1 MKTLNRIATHGLYF
15 VKKFWLSQRWLLP
28 QYLPTA
34 IFILGMCFAA
44 AGTWWLN
51 HNEKNKLEREFQ
63 SRSER
68 VVNEIQQRFTIP
80 VYGLNGIKSLFG
92 MHQNLSAAEFR
103 AGILTHNLIEEYPGL
118 RGFGYLEKV
127 PKADLPNYLLR
138 QKTLGNTS
146 FKLQEFGE
154 NPGEF
159 RYIAK
164 YFESPFSNHFVAG
177 TDFGSDKRR
186 LGAINEAINSGL
198 PSMSPLIYAPPKD
211 EKKASVLL
219 FVPIFKNATTHA
231 TPEDRHQH
239 VTGLVY
245 TPILLNDLLSS
256 IEDID
261 KDIVQY
267 ELENTETYGNVE
279 ITKFF
284 SANARTSAIPTTKT
298 STTTENRLQLQTSM
312 FSTTRT
318 VTLHRHQ
325 FNLVI
330 ASTEIFEANLH
341 RTIPIAFFIA
351 LSLISALLAS
361 LLKIQFGFSEQI
373 QKQLDAAVRDNDA
386 LLSTLNMHAIVSVT
400 DASGCIVDVNEAFC
414 RISGY
419 PRESLIGQNH
429 RIISSKEQSSQFWSD
444 IWSNISS
451 GMPWRGEV
459 CNRARDGSLY
469 WVDTFIAPFT
479 NIHGVIEKYI
489 AICTDVTESKMAAQK
504 LQAALRDSDALLSTL
519 NMHAIVSIANGAGK
533 IIDVNQAY
541 CRISGYSRDEI
552 LDGNHKIVATG
563 VQSPDFLSN
572 MWRTISSGTPWRGEV
587 CNRTKNGSLYW
598 VDTFIAP
605 FKNANG
611 QIEKFISIRT
621 DITASK
627 KAASRLANQ
636 RSALAHIIEGTN
648 VGTWEWNVET
658 GEMRLNERW
667 ADQVG
672 YELNELGTPSIQT
685 WDELTHPEDLPRA
698 KSLMQKHFSHDLTY
712 YECENR
718 LKHKNG
724 HWIWVLTRGR
734 VSSYTPLGKPEWV
747 SGTQMDITE
756 RKTAEAELQ
765 KSTQRLLT
773 VRDQLSK
780 AAEVAQL
787 GIWSWDIA
795 SNEIIFN
802 ERMYEIYEIPPEARQ
817 EKLTYEFW
825 RAKVHPDDIAET
837 EERLKA
843 ALREN
848 LIYSPIF
855 RIISPTQGIRY
866 IQAAGGVER
875 DEHGKAILV
884 TGINRDI
891 TLQYHAEETLRKAKQ
906 AADEASQAKSAFLA
920 NMSHEIR
927 TPMNAILGMLSLLR
941 KTALTPQQSDYASK
955 TEGAAR
961 SLLNLLNDILDI
973 SKVEAGKMSL
983 DPHPFRLDQLLTD
996 LSDLLSI
1003 NIGDKPVDILFDID
1017 PHIPNRL
1024 IGDALRLRQVLTNLG
1039 SNAVKFTAQG
1049 EVIILIRVVAHHAQ
1063 SVSLNFSVK
1072 DTGIGIAPENHR
1084 KIFTGFTQ
1092 AETSTTRRFGGSGL
1106 GIAIS
1111 QGLVEMMGGKL
1122 ELESELGKGSR
1133 FYFTIDLPIASEV
1146 QRHIEPTIH
1155 QDETRAILVAEANLF
1170 VREHLKNACKDLQI
1184 EPEFVDSSQ
1193 SALQTLQAHP
1203 NDYQAILIDWDNIET
1218 DGWSV
1223 VREIS
1228 ELAQKASQ
1236 RMLLVMRDTE
1246 HELLQR
1252 ASPREQRLFNQ
1263 VLIKPINTK
1272 KLAEHLIARPEK
1284 NASAN
1289 NSKATSLRG
1298 LRLLLVEDNLNNQ
1311 QVAKELLEAE
1321 GASVLIANHG
1331 LEALELIAN
1340 ERVPFD
1346 LVLMDLQ
1353 MPIMDGFTASKKIRS
1368 ELGRTQLPIV
1378 AMSANVMESDKAAC
1392 LAAGLN
1398 DHIGKPFDL
1407 QDLIQV
1413 ILRHTN
1419 HTHPMTSQQ
1428 TTAQVEENSELA
1440 NTAAQLGIDIYTALN
1455 RLGGKQDLYLRM
1467 LDMYRKDLQ
1476 LIPSQLQ
1483 ASLPDNLKNTL
1494 RHLHTMK
1501 GLSATLGAN
1510 RHAKT
1515 LAEIEKDFNLA
1526 AELQQVPTCRA
1537 LIEQTCTLIA
1547 ELDLQLAALAKFLH
1561 HSEDHARSESQID
1574 AATKQDFDPNQFRR
1588 SLLEL
1593 SEQLDNADMA
1603 ATETILELRN
1613 RYGAARQ
1620 QELIPIENAI
1630 VTLDFALA
1638 QKLCAELLESPVN

>member
-1 MKTLNRIATHGLYF
+1 M
-15 VKKFWLSQRWLLP
+15 KKFWLSQRWLLP
-28 QYLPTA
+28 KYLPTA
-34 IFILGMCFAA
+34 IFILGMCFAT

-51 HNEKNKLEREFQ
+51 HNEKNKLERDFQ

-68 VVNEIQQRFTIP
+68 VINEIQQRFTIP

-92 MHQNLSAAEFR
+92 INQHLSATEFR
-103 AGILTHNLIEEYPGL
+103 DGILTHNLTEEYPGL

-127 PKADLPNYLLR
+127 PKADLEEYIQR
-138 QKTLGNTS
+138 QKIAGNES
-146 FKLQEFGE
+146 IKFEEFGE
-154 NPGEF
+154 NPEDL

-177 TDFGSDKRR
+177 TDFGSDRRR
-186 LGAINEAINSGL
+186 LAAINEAINSGS
-198 PSMSPLIYAPPKD
+198 PSMSPLIYAPPKT

-219 FVPIFKNATTHA
+219 FVPIFKNGQAHG
-231 TPEDRHQH
+231 TPAKRQEA
-239 VTGLVY
+239 VLGLVY
-245 TPILLNDLLSS
+245 TPILVNDLLSS
-256 IEDID
+256 IADID
-261 KDIVQY
+261 QDIVQF
-267 ELENTETYGNVE
+267 ELENTENYGNGDT
-279 ITKFF
+279 TKYF
-284 SANARTSAIPTTKT
+284 SANVGTGAKGATPAGASQTQA
-298 STTTENRLQLQTSM
+298 SLQQLRDAM
-312 FSTTRT
+312 FTTTRT
-318 VTLHRHQ
+318 ITLHRHN
-325 FNLVI
+325 FKLMV

-341 RTIPIAFFIA
+341 RTIPIAFFFA
-351 LSLISALLAS
+351 MSLISALLAS
-361 LLKIQFGFSEQI
+361 LLKIQLGFNAQI
-373 QKQLDAAVRDNDA
+373 QKQLDAAVRDNEA

-419 PRESLIGQNH
+419 TREHLLGQTH

-444 IWSNISS
+444 IWENIST
-451 GMPWRGEV
+451 GTPWRGEV

-469 WVDTFIAPFT
+469 WVDTFIAPFK

-489 AICTDVTESKMAAQK
+489 AISTDVTESKVAAQR

-541 CRISGYSRDEI
+541 CRISGYSREEI
-552 LDGNHKIVATG
+552 LEGNHKIVATG

-587 CNRTKNGSLYW
+587 CNRTKNGNLYW

-672 YELNELGTPSIQT
+672 YELNELGTPTIQT
-685 WDELTHPEDLPRA
+685 WDDLTNPEDLGRA
-698 KSLMQKHFSHDLTY
+698 KALMAKHFAHDLTY

-718 LKHKNG
+718 LRHKDG

-756 RKTAEAELQ
+756 RKTAEAELY

-795 SNEIIFN
+795 SNEIVFN
-802 ERMYEIYEIPPEARQ
+802 ERMYEIYEVPHANRQ
-817 EKLTYEFW
+817 EKLTYDFW

-843 ALREN
+843 ALEN
-848 LIYSPIF
+848 NHVYSPIF
-855 RIISPTQGIRY
+855 RILSPTKGVRY

-875 DEHGKAILV
+875 DDSGKAILV

-891 TLQYHAEETLRKAKQ
+891 TLQYHAEEALRQAKQ

-941 KTALTPQQSDYASK
+941 KTSLTPQQNDYASK

-983 DPHPFRLDQLLTD
+983 DPHPFRLDQLLID

-1003 NIGDKPVDILFDID
+1003 NIGTKPVDILFDID

-1024 IGDALRLRQVLTNLG
+1024 IGDALRLRQILTNLG
-1039 SNAVKFTAQG
+1039 SNAVKFTEQG
-1049 EVIILIRVVAHHAQ
+1049 EVIIAIRALVQTEELVT
-1063 SVSLNFSVK
+1063 LNFSVK
-1072 DTGIGIAPENHR
+1072 DTGIGIAAENHE

-1106 GIAIS
+1106 GISIS
-1111 QGLVEMMGGKL
+1111 QGLIGMMGGKL
-1122 ELESELGKGSR
+1122 ELESELGKGAR
-1133 FYFTIDLPIASEV
+1133 FYFTIDLPIAAQTQAILE
-1146 QRHIEPTIH
+1146 HH
-1155 QDETRAILVAEANLF
+1155 QEQEKSIAILVAEANIF
-1170 VREHLKNACKDLQI
+1170 VREHIKNACKDLHI

-1193 SALQTLQAHP
+1193 LALQILQAHP
-1203 NDYQAILIDWDNIET
+1203 SDYQAVLIDWDNIET
-1218 DGWSV
+1218 DGWGII
-1223 VREIS
+1223 RDIS
-1228 ELAQKASQ
+1228 AQCQQGSQ
-1236 RMLLVMRDTE
+1236 HMLLLMRETE
-1246 HELLQR
+1246 KELFQR
-1252 ASPREQRLFNQ
+1252 ASPKEQRLFDQ
-1263 VLIKPINTK
+1263 ILVKPVNTK
-1272 KLAEHLIARPEK
+1272 KLADHLLNKLDRTTLSGQVGA
-1284 NASAN
+1284 
-1289 NSKATSLRG
+1289 RG
-1298 LRLLLVEDNLNNQ
+1298 LQNLRILLVEDNLNNQ
-1311 QVAKELLEAE
+1311 QVARELLEAE
-1321 GASVLIANHG
+1321 DATVLIANHG
-1331 LEALELIAN
+1331 LEAIELIAN
-1340 ERVPFD
+1340 ERLPFD

-1353 MPIMDGFTASKKIRS
+1353 MPVMDGFTACRKIRS
-1368 ELGRTQLPIV
+1368 ELGRTHLPII

-1413 ILRHTN
+1413 IVRHTARDHSGN
-1419 HTHPMTSQQ
+1419 VRQSSTNVS
-1428 TTAQVEENSELA
+1428 ENTELSD
-1440 NTAAQLGIDIYTALN
+1440 TAAQLGIDIYPALN

-1467 LDMYRKDLQ
+1467 LEMYRKDLQ
-1476 LIPSQLQ
+1476 LIPAQLL
-1483 ASLPDNLKNTL
+1483 SNLPDNLNNTL

-1510 RHAKT
+1510 RHANT
-1515 LAEIEKDFNLA
+1515 LASIEKELNQA
-1526 AELQQVPTCRA
+1526 AAQQQVGECRR
-1537 LIEQTCTLIA
+1537 LIEQTCQLIT
-1547 ELDLQLAALAKFLH
+1547 ELDLQLAALAKYLRT
-1561 HSEDHARSESQID
+1561 SETAGSLGHPS
-1574 AATKQDFDPNQFRR
+1574 AATSDVDHSRDVFDPIVFRR
-1588 SLLEL
+1588 RLLNL

-1603 ATETILELRN
+1603 ATETILELQDIYRN
-1613 RYGAARQ
+1613 NLGAQ
-1620 QELIPIENAI
+1620 LVPLENAI
-1630 VTLDFALA
+1630 ATLDFALA
-1638 QKLCAELLESPVN
+1638 QQLCAALLESSAIDS

>member
-1 MKTLNRIATHGLYF
+1 M
-15 VKKFWLSQRWLLP
+15 LLP

-34 IFILGMCFAA
+34 IFILGLCFAT

-68 VVNEIQQRFTIP
+68 VITEIQQRFILP
-80 VYGLNGIKSLFG
+80 VYALNGIKSLFS
-92 MHQNLSAAEFR
+92 MNPNLQANDFR
-103 AGILTHNLIEEYPGL
+103 ASILSHNLVEEYPGL

-127 PKADLPNYLLR
+127 PKAGFQEYLDAQRKL
-138 QKTLGNTS
+138 TS
-146 FKLQEFGE
+146 SEMKLQEFGD
-154 NPGEF
+154 NPEEF

-164 YFESPFSNHFVAG
+164 FFESPYNKHFIAG
-177 TDFGSDKRR
+177 TDFGSDHRR
-186 LGAINEAINSGL
+186 RAAINEAISSGL
-198 PSMSPLIYAPPKD
+198 PSMSPLIYAPPKE

-219 FVPIFKNATTHA
+219 FVPIYKDNQLPKTTA
-231 TPEDRHQH
+231 LRTEALL
-239 VTGLVY
+239 GLVY
-245 TPILLNDLLSS
+245 TPILLNDLMSS
-256 IEDID
+256 INEVDQ
-261 KDIVQY
+261 DIVQF
-267 ELENTETYGNVE
+267 ELENTQKTNGE
-279 ITKFF
+279 ITKYF
-284 SANARTSAIPTTKT
+284 SANFSANNKNNSMPGASASLTSNPSEFTGQAAHTAMF
-298 STTTENRLQLQTSM
+298 TTTRLIS
-312 FSTTRT
+312 
-318 VTLHRHQ
+318 VHRHQ
-325 FNLVI
+325 FKLHI
-330 ASTEIFEANLH
+330 SSTKVFENNLH
-341 RTIPIAFFIA
+341 RTIPISFFVA

-361 LLKIQFGFSEQI
+361 LLKVQLGLSTQI
-373 QKQLDAAVRDNDA
+373 QHKLDAAVRDNDA

-400 DASGCIVDVNEAFC
+400 DANGCIVDVNDAFC
-414 RISGY
+414 RISAY
-419 PRESLIGQNH
+419 PRDALIGQNH
-429 RIISSKEQSSQFWSD
+429 RIISSKEQPGEFWED
-444 IWSNISS
+444 IWRNISN
-451 GMPWRGEV
+451 GTPWRGEV

-479 NIHGVIEKYI
+479 NSDGVIEKYI
-489 AICTDVTESKMAAQK
+489 AISTDVTESKVAAQN

-552 LDGNHKIVATG
+552 LSGNHKIVATG
-563 VQSPDFLSN
+563 VQSPDFLSS

-587 CNRTKNGSLYW
+587 CNRTKTGSLYW

-605 FKNANG
+605 FKNTNG

-672 YELNELGTPSIQT
+672 YELNELGTPTIQT
-685 WDELTHPEDLPRA
+685 WDELTHPEDLLKA
-698 KSLMQKHFSHDLTY
+698 KNLMQQHFAHELSY

-802 ERMYEIYEIPPEARQ
+802 DRMYDIYEIPKPARQ
-817 EKLTYEFW
+817 EKLSYELW
-825 RAKVHPDDIAET
+825 RSKVHPDDIGET

-843 ALREN
+843 ALEDN
-848 LIYSPIF
+848 QVYSPVF
-855 RIISPTQGIRY
+855 RILSPTQGIRY

-875 DEHGKAILV
+875 DEHGKPILV

-906 AADEASQAKSAFLA
+906 AADDASQAKSAFLA

-927 TPMNAILGMLSLLR
+927 TPMNAILGMLNLLR
-941 KTALTPQQSDYASK
+941 KTILTPQQSDYAAK

-1003 NIGDKPVDILFDID
+1003 NLAGKPVDILFDID
-1017 PHIPNRL
+1017 PQIPKRL
-1024 IGDALRLRQVLTNLG
+1024 VGDALRLRQVLTNLG
-1039 SNAVKFTAQG
+1039 SNAVKFTEQG
-1049 EVIILIRVVAHHAQ
+1049 EVIIVITAQ
-1063 SVSLNFSVK
+1063 AQDADSVTLKFAVK
-1072 DTGIGIAPENHR
+1072 DTGIGIAPENHE

-1092 AETSTTRRFGGSGL
+1092 AEASTTRRFGGSGL

-1111 QGLVEMMGGKL
+1111 QGLVDMMGGKL
-1122 ELESELGKGSR
+1122 ELESALGKGSC
-1133 FYFTIDLPIASEV
+1133 FHFTISLPI
-1146 QRHIEPTIH
+1146 
-1155 QDETRAILVAEANLF
+1155 TRDIQATFEDQLEAMRPEAIIIAEANIF
-1170 VREHLKNACKDLQI
+1170 VREHLKNACKELHI

-1193 SALQTLQAHP
+1193 SALQILQSQPTL
-1203 NDYQAILIDWDNIET
+1203 YQAILIDWDNIET
-1218 DGWSV
+1218 DGWGII
-1223 VREIS
+1223 RDIS
-1228 ELAQKASQ
+1228 DLTQQ
-1236 RMLLVMRDTE
+1236 HGHPMLLLMRETE
-1246 HELLQR
+1246 RELFQR
-1252 ASPREQRLFNQ
+1252 ASPKEQSLFDQ
-1263 VLIKPINTK
+1263 VLVKPVNTK
-1272 KLAEHLIARPEK
+1272 KLAEHLVRK
-1284 NASAN
+1284 SD
-1289 NSKATSLRG
+1289 KALSSSTSVSNGLHNLRI
-1298 LRLLLVEDNLNNQ
+1298 LLVEDNLNNQ
-1311 QVAKELLEAE
+1311 QVACELLEAE
-1321 GASVLIANHG
+1321 GATILIANHG
-1331 LEALELIAN
+1331 LEAIELIAN
-1340 ERVPFD
+1340 ERLPFD

-1353 MPIMDGFTASKKIRS
+1353 MPVMDGFTATQKIRT
-1368 ELGRTQLPIV
+1368 ELGRTQLPII

-1407 QDLIQV
+1407 QDLIRV
-1413 ILRHTN
+1413 IHHHTARDR
-1419 HTHPMTSQQ
+1419 TYMTQKA
-1428 TTAQVEENSELA
+1428 TTGEKDNELA
-1440 NTAAQLGIDIYTALN
+1440 STAAQLGIDIYPALN

-1467 LDMYRKDLQ
+1467 LEMYRKDLQ
-1476 LIPSQLQ
+1476 QIPSQLQ
-1483 ASLPDNLKNTL
+1483 SSLPDNLNSTL

-1510 RHAKT
+1510 LHAKT
-1515 LAEIEKDFNLA
+1515 LAQIESDFNLA
-1526 AELQQVPTCRA
+1526 ASQNQVLECRQLIDKTCK
-1537 LIEQTCTLIA
+1537 LIL
-1547 ELDLQLAALAKFLH
+1547 ELDLQLGSLAKYLH
-1561 HSEDHARSESQID
+1561 AND
-1574 AATKQDFDPNQFRR
+1574 ASDVSDPQTAGAGEIKNIANDFDYLQFRR
-1588 SLLEL
+1588 RLLEL
-1593 SEQLDNADMA
+1593 SEQLENADMA
-1603 ATETILELRN
+1603 ATETILELQNSSRLALPD
-1613 RYGAARQ
+1613 RLTPLAQ
-1620 QELIPIENAI
+1620 AI
-1630 VTLDFALA
+1630 TTLDFALA
-1638 QKLCAELLESPVN
+1638 QKLCSELLEIPFQ